1 MQYVCMTRIALLT
14 TVRLALPAWPSRPSR
29 NDQLGDEPKERGV
42 GKSQHPQ
49 VQLLDRVALEEL
61 KGKVENVAAQPG
73 AADRVREWRAEHGKE
88 HATPAARSFVVV
100 GETLMFL
107 HPCPDGV
114 VLPFAAY
121 PDGTVKVYTDV
132 GHAAESFYA
141 KAQVPP
147 VTGAAGPEESA

>member
-1 MQYVCMTRIALLT
+1 M
-14 TVRLALPAWPSRPSR
+14 
-29 NDQLGDEPKERGV
+29 
-42 GKSQHPQ
+42 GKLQHPQ
-49 VQLLDRVALEEL
+49 IQLLDRIALEEL
-61 KGKVENVAAQPG
+61 KGKVENVADQPG
-73 AADRVREWRAEHGKE
+73 AADRVREWRAEHGRE

-132 GHAAESFYA
+132 AHAAENFYT
-141 KAQVPP
+141 KAQGPREP
-147 VTGAAGPEESA
+147 GAAGPEESA